1 MTEGH
6 LHLHTTPL
14 GAQIFDLPLS
24 RCLCPS
30 SCHGSV
36 VKSGN
41 ATADAVCQPGKVQ
54 TTILSQTSTKEP
66 LIETEFTTLNKRMI
80 TLSESDAALGPRLA
94 VSEVVFNQSTK
105 TPPTRTAFGS
115 QLGIETGML
124 MQSLIE
130 KAEVL

>member
-1 MTEGH
+1 MTEGQ

-24 RCLCPS
+24 RCLCSS
-30 SCHGSV
+30 SCHGRV

-41 ATADAVCQPGKVQ
+41 ATADAVCQPGKFQ
-54 TTILSQTSTKEP
+54 TNILSQTSTKEP
-66 LIETEFTTLNKRMI
+66 LIETEFTTLNERMI
-80 TLSESDAALGPRLA
+80 TLSQSEATPGPRLA

-105 TPPTRTAFGS
+105 SPPTRTEFGS
-115 QLGIETGML
+115 QLGMETGTL
-124 MQSLIE
+124 MQSLIA

>member
-24 RCLCPS
+24 RCLCLS

-41 ATADAVCQPGKVQ
+41 ATADTVCTNTVSN
-54 TTILSQTSTKEP
+54 ILSQTTTKQP
-66 LIETEFTTLNKRMI
+66 LIEFTTLNKRMI
-80 TLSESDAALGPRLA
+80 TLSESEATLGPRLA

-105 TPPTRTAFGS
+105 SPPTRTAVDS
-115 QLGIETGML
+115 QLGMETGIL